1 MSCTHPTPIIIAFH
15 FFLLLFPSSLLN
27 FFIILWLLSGS
38 QISDRV
44 HLASLFLFRGNP
56 HREKFRP
63 TISIW
68 MANYWRCVV
77 AYILRAR
84 HVCMCLCVSVWLRW
98 TRPKSAWLCPV
109 TTTCVRRPAIRSA
122 LDCKSVALQFDLTC
136 RCLWLSIRQV
146 GRPLPLRPLPL
157 RQLSSIP
164 LLSFSRWD
172 GERIRLLVVVD
183 VFIARLRAAQVLA
196 FTNML

>member
-15 FFLLLFPSSLLN
+15 FFCCCFLLLFFTLY
-27 FFIILWLLSGS
+27 FFILLLSGS
-38 QISDRV
+38 HISDRV
-44 HLASLFLFRGNP
+44 HLVPLFLFRGNP

-77 AYILRAR
+77 ACILRAR

-98 TRPKSAWLCPV
+98 TRQKSAWLCPV

-136 RCLWLSIRQV
+136 RCLWLSIRPV

-172 GERIRLLVVVD
+172 GERILL
-183 VFIARLRAAQVLA
+183 
-196 FTNML
+196 